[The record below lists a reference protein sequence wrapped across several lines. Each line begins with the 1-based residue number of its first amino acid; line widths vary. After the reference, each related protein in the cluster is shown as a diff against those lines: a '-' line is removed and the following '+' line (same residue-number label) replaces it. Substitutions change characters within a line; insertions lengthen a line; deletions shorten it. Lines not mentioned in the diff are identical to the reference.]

1 MQEGQMHHH
10 QGRLGIS
17 LTMECTTPSKPRKIC
32 VVFDC
37 SAAYK
42 GRFINKELLSG
53 PDLTNQVIG
62 VLTIFR
68 EEKMAFMADVEAMYH
83 QVQVPEDQQ
92 SFSKFLWWGN
102 HDIDREPHDYVM
114 CAHVFGAT
122 SSASC
127 PNHALRR
134 TAMENEEVFGKA
146 VVFI

>member
-68 EEKMAFMADVEAMYH
+68 EEKIAFMADVEAVYH
-83 QVQVPEDQQ
+83 
-92 SFSKFLWWGN
+92 
-102 HDIDREPHDYVM
+102 
-114 CAHVFGAT
+114 
-122 SSASC
+122 
-127 PNHALRR
+127 
-134 TAMENEEVFGKA
+134 
-146 VVFI
+146 